1 MTQIVYGK
9 NVVLQ
14 LLKEDTKVYE
24 LLLMKGIKDQRLVQI
39 AKAQQ
44 IPVRWMTRDQLDKKT
59 KNTHHQGIAAVIDEY
74 RTYTIEELLASVPQ
88 GKNGLFVMLDEL
100 EDPHNLGAI
109 LRSCDAVGADGIII
123 GKHRSVSLTPTVAKV
138 STGAIHSV
146 KVSTVTNLS
155 QTLQYMKEQGYWVIG
170 ADLEDAKDYREGS
183 YDMPMVLVIG
193 SEGFGLRPLVKKQ
206 CDYFVRLPMIGKV
219 NSLNASVACAILLY
233 KIFEQRYPLSK

>member
-14 LLKEDTKVYE
+14 LLKDQTKVHE
-24 LLLMKGIKDQRLVQI
+24 ILLMKGLKDQRLI
-39 AKAQQ
+39 AAAQKSQ
-44 IPVRWMTRDQLDKKT
+44 APIRWMTRDQMDVKT
-59 KNTHHQGIAAVIDEY
+59 KSTHHQGIAARIDEY
-74 RTYTIEELLASVPQ
+74 RTYTIEELIAGVPK

-109 LRSCDAVGADGIII
+109 MRSCDATGVDGIII

-138 STGAIHSV
+138 STGAIHTV
-146 KVSTVTNLS
+146 KVSIVANLA
-155 QTLQYMKEQGYWVIG
+155 QTLQHLKEEGYWVVG
-170 ADLEDAKDYREGS
+170 ADMEDAKDYREAS
-183 YDMPMVLVIG
+183 YDMPLVLVIG

-206 CDYFVRLPMIGKV
+206 CDFNVSLPMVGTV

-233 KIFEQRYPLSK
+233 KIYEQRYPL